1 MKLIGINIFHWH
13 YGSRGGGYIMAHRGG
28 RGDTGVFVCV
38 WVWVRVC
45 VCVCANVHCAC
56 VYENFHF
63 KVLYLIMN
71 SKEQRYI
78 Q

>member
-13 YGSRGGGYIMAHRGG
+13 YGSGGGGYIMAHRGG
-28 RGDTGVFVCV
+28 RGDTGVCV
-38 WVWVRVC
+38 G
-45 VCVCANVHCAC
+45 ANVHCAC
-56 VYENFHF
+56 MYVYFHF